1 MTQNWKDTLST
12 ICGILIALC
21 TALLTLATIPT
32 WLQTACG
39 ITIAVAGALIGW
51 ITGKNPNLS
60 TKTDT
65 QVTNANTGK

>member
-1 MTQNWKDTLST
+1 MSTNLKDTLST
-12 ICGILIALC
+12 ICGIIIAIC
-21 TALLTLATIPT
+21 TALLTLTTIPG

-39 ITIAVAGALIGW
+39 IAIALAGAIIGW